1 MRFWVPEET
10 VRINKVRLSYR
21 VEPFRSYERAIE
33 AAPATTSGPSTRQTT
48 AAGGQTTSGPSSRT
62 TTAAGGQTTSGPSS
76 RTTTAAGGQTTSGPS
91 SKMTTEQTSTFN
103 TTEHGF
109 LFPSPIF
116 QPGQFMSTEGLHNHG
131 IPPGTQLMT
140 AGGGAVTFMP
150 SGDHYHQ
157 IGTHY
162 HEFWGEEHTHGMDHT
177 HEIAPHVHEMDHTH
191 EIAPH
196 VHEMDHT
203 HEIAPHVHE
212 MDHTHTIPAHTH
224 DIEYGIF
231 EGPTPTAVTVRVDGN
246 VIPGLGTSA
255 DEVDIIPYLSKDDG
269 GRIRRGTWHTIEIA
283 PNSLGRIVATVLTQ
297 IFVQSRGGG
306 NY

>member
-33 AAPATTSGPSTRQTT
+33 AAPATTSGPSSTSTTSAGGGTTETTGPSSTSTT
-48 AAGGQTTSGPSSRT
+48 AAGGGVST
-62 TTAAGGQTTSGPSS
+62 TTAAGGGAIETT
-76 RTTTAAGGQTTSGPS
+76 GPS
-91 SKMTTEQTSTFN
+91 SKTTTEQTSTRN
-103 TTEHGF
+103 TTYYGG
-109 LFPSPIF
+109 LFP
-116 QPGQFMSTEGLHNHG
+116 QQNYDPGYTTSVVGDHNHG

-140 AGGGAVTFMP
+140 VGGGAVTWAP
-150 SGDHYHQ
+150 SGAHNHM
-157 IGTHY
+157 IGYHY
-162 HEFWGEEHTHGMDHT
+162 HEFWGETHVHGMDHT
-177 HEIAPHVHEMDHTH
+177 HNVTVPIHTHAVTIPEHSHGMDHTH
-191 EIAPH
+191 TVSIP
-196 VHEMDHT
+196 DHT
-203 HEIAPHVHE
+203 HG

-231 EGPTPTAVTVRVDGN
+231 EGPTPTAVTVKVDGN
-246 VIPGLGTSA
+246 AVPGLGTSA
-255 DEVDIIPYLSKDDG
+255 DEVDIIPYLAKDSG
-269 GRIRRGTWHTIEIA
+269 GKIQRGTWHTIEIA